1 MPAAAP
7 DAATGFTTFALSAHP
22 AFAAGRIAPAALA
35 LAIAAAT
42 LPALLAWN
50 VSPSPTFLNQA
61 LALALWGA
69 LVAVGAPASPGRG
82 PWALWT
88 ALALTAAAAAWSWGP
103 GALPGSLAWS
113 AIGLAAAAALLAA
126 AGAGMRRGGAGAAL
140 FAAFCWGWLVAGVL
154 SALVALVQVFAP
166 ALADGDLIARSGFAG
181 RAVGNLRQPNHLSTL
196 LLWACIATIALAEL
210 GRLPRRAAWPLLALL
225 VFAVALTGSR
235 TGFVGALLVGAWA
248 LADGRLSRAGRGLAL
263 AVPALFG
270 LAWAL
275 LAVWARLSEHAL
287 GAASRSGEGDLSS
300 SRFAIWSNTLALI
313 REQPWTGVGFGEF
326 NLAWTLTPF
335 PGRPTAF
342 FDHTHNLPLH
352 LLVELGLPLGAAVLA
367 LLVWALWRGVARA
380 RQAAGDAGTAARA
393 ALMFV
398 LMVGL
403 HSLLEYPLWYAY
415 FLLPAAWAWGFA
427 LGGGVGAP
435 AAAAADGRASRAWAA
450 GGIVLA
456 VVAAAAV
463 ADYARVAAIFLA
475 RPGLAPLEQRIEAG
489 RRSALFAHHADY
501 ARVTAGG
508 PERTP
513 AATADFARTVH
524 YLLDTRLMI
533 AWSRAL
539 AAEGRLDEARHVAAR
554 LREFR
559 KPEAEAFFAP
569 CKDAAGAA
577 DAFQCQPPARPVH
590 WRELLRG

>member
-1 MPAAAP
+1 MPTADPASRSATTPLRAVVPAAA
-7 DAATGFTTFALSAHP
+7 
-22 AFAAGRIAPAALA
+22 
-35 LAIAAAT
+35 AIAAAT

-69 LVAVGAPASPGRG
+69 FVAVGASASPGRG
-82 PWALWT
+82 PWALWAVF
-88 ALALTAAAAAWSWGP
+88 ALAAAAAAWAWGP
-103 GALPGSLAWS
+103 GGVPGSLALS
-113 AIGLAAAAALLAA
+113 AIGLLVAASLLVAG
-126 AGAGMRRGGAGAAL
+126 GAGMRRGSDSVAL
-140 FAAFCWGWLVAGVL
+140 FAAFCWGMLVAGVA
-154 SALVALVQVFAP
+154 SALIALVQVFAP

-196 LLWACIATIALAEL
+196 LLWACIAVVALAGL
-210 GRLPRRAAWPLLALL
+210 RRLPWRAALSLLALL
-225 VFAVALTGSR
+225 VFALGLTGSR
-235 TGFVGALLVGAWA
+235 TGLVGALLIGAWA
-248 LADGRLSRAGRGLAL
+248 LIDRRLSRTSRALAL
-263 AVPALFG
+263 AVPALFA

-275 LAVWARLSEHAL
+275 MLAWAAWSHLAL

-300 SRFAIWSNTLALI
+300 SRFAIWANTLAMI
-313 REQPWTGVGFGEF
+313 REQPWAGVGFGEF

-342 FDHTHNLPLH
+342 FDHTHNLPLQ
-352 LLVELGLPLGAAVLA
+352 LLVELGLPLGLLVLA
-367 LLVWALWRGVARA
+367 LLVWTLWRGLVAAGRVE
-380 RQAAGDAGTAARA
+380 GDAGTAARA
-393 ALMFV
+393 AMLFV

-427 LGGGVGAP
+427 LGGDDRRPAAP
-435 AAAAADGRASRAWAA
+435 APGRPAARWPVAA
-450 GGIVLA
+450 GFVLA
-456 VVAAAAV
+456 LGAAV
-463 ADYARVAAIFLA
+463 AVLDYARVAAIFVA

-489 RRSALFAHHADY
+489 RRSWFFAHHADY
-501 ARVTAGG
+501 ALVTAGG
-508 PERTP
+508 ADRTP

-569 CKDAAGAA
+569 CADAATAA
-577 DAFQCQPPARPVH
+577 DAFQCQPPSRPLH
-590 WRELLRG
+590 WRELLRD